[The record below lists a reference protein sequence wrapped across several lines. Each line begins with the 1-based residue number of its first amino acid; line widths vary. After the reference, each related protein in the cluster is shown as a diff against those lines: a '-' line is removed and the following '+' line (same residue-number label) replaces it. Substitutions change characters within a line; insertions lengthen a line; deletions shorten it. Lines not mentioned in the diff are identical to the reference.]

1 MYKNYTCI
9 YHYMDSGCKVGCYA
23 DNNHSITTALLNI
36 DALLNIESLTTF
48 TLSQLGQSYFQFTC
62 YQDNCS
68 FNNTPYSPESI
79 ARLFKYSS
87 DYKL

>member
-9 YHYMDSGCKVGCYA
+9 YHYMHSGCKVGCYA
-23 DNNHSITTALLNI
+23 DNNHSIDALLNI
-36 DALLNIESLTTF
+36 DALTTF

-62 YQDNCS
+62 YQDNYS

-87 DYKL
+87 DYML

>member
-23 DNNHSITTALLNI
+23 DNNHSIDALLNI
-36 DALLNIESLTTF
+36 DALTTF